1 MKTLQTLIFLLFF
14 SSVLGQTKD
23 LYNVLSVTGDTTF
36 WFKYQQ
42 TVIKELSLS
51 NLHTTTNSF
60 YFRLWKANQVIDIW
74 YNINGFYEGEIT
86 SWTSEYVPNDEKK
99 TDRTLINK
107 ITINAD
113 TVNHLVELIKSSTIL
128 NLPTDNLIKG
138 WKQGFDGIT
147 YIVEFSTPKQYSFK
161 TYWTP
166 AIQDTLNEAKIVQ
179 SFVDD
184 FSELANTKNVWQ
196 TFSKIIPYECYIN
209 GGNIACKV
217 LTKKQKK
224 TYFKERQNYRQS
236 RKQGDLHP
244 LLLTEP

>member
-1 MKTLQTLIFLLFF
+1 MKTLQTLIFLIFF
-14 SSVLGQTKD
+14 SSLFGQTKD
-23 LYNVLSVTGDTTF
+23 CYNVLSATGDTSF

-51 NLHTTTNSF
+51 KLNTTTNSF

-74 YNINGFYEGEIT
+74 NNGNGFYDGQIT

-128 NLPTDNLIKG
+128 NLPSDNLIKG

-147 YIVEFSTPKQYSFK
+147 YIIEFSTSKQYSFK

-166 AIQDTLNEAKIVQ
+166 AIQDTLAEAKIVQ

-184 FSELANTKNVWQ
+184 FSELANTKIIWQ

-224 TYFKERQNYRQS
+224 MYSKERQNYRQQTCC
-236 RKQGDLHP
+236 KQGGTL
-244 LLLTEP
+244 

>member
-1 MKTLQTLIFLLFF
+1 MKTLQTLILLLFF
-14 SSVLGQTKD
+14 SSLFGQTKES
-23 LYNVLSVTGDTTF
+23 YNVLSATGDTTF

-51 NLHTTTNSF
+51 KLDTTTNSF

-74 YNINGFYEGEIT
+74 TNGNGFFDGQIT
-86 SWTSEYVPNDEKK
+86 SWTSEYVPNNEKK

-107 ITINAD
+107 VTINSD
-113 TVNHLVELIKSSTIL
+113 TVNHLVDLVKSSSIL

-147 YIVEFSTPKQYSFK
+147 YIIEFSNPKQYSFK

-166 AIQDTLNEAKIVQ
+166 NIQDTLSEAKIVQ
-179 SFVDD
+179 SFIND
-184 FSELANTKNVWQ
+184 FSELANTSKIWQ
-196 TFSKIIPYECYIN
+196 IFSKIIPYECYIN

-217 LTKKQKK
+217 VTKKQRKM
-224 TYFKERQNYRQS
+224 YSKERKNYRQQKVWQNTGG
-236 RKQGDLHP
+236 RK
-244 LLLTEP
+244 